1 MAIFHFFCF
10 ILVGIALI
18 GDKLVVLFRLEDGL
32 NMICLFV
39 WRCFDAISSV
49 VIDVN
54 SLLEKLMTGSFENL
68 LTLWSL

>member
-1 MAIFHFFCF
+1 M
-10 ILVGIALI
+10 
-18 GDKLVVLFRLEDGL
+18 
-32 NMICLFV
+32 
-39 WRCFDAISSV
+39 ISSV

>member
-1 MAIFHFFCF
+1 MT
-10 ILVGIALI
+10 
-18 GDKLVVLFRLEDGL
+18 GDKLVPVFRVQDGL
-32 NMICLFV
+32 NVIRLFV